1 MAVGYYSILETAYRA
16 QKNLSIQQHKEK
28 ISALYEIFSKIAK
41 ENPDGWLDKSLTAS
55 EIIKVSKSNPLQA
68 LPYNKFHC
76 TTWNVNQASAMII
89 CSENLANDLNI
100 PLSKRVYPLASS
112 ESNHMIAPI
121 QRPHLSKSYG
131 LDLAVKFIK
140 DVCRDNDIKPNLYEL
155 YSCFPIAVQMFS
167 DSLGLSENQNKTVT
181 GGMSFAG
188 GPLNNYMIHS
198 TVKMLSKIRD
208 DHSKIGLVTGVSGM
222 MTKQALALW
231 SKKPL
236 IDFITKDVTKEAK
249 LEEIPVQMSGEHEG
263 IATIIGYTI
272 FKDNNGELKAVIY
285 SEDSKKKRKVLIS
298 NNKET
303 LKSMGEEEWVGKNI
317 KFKGKYLVS

>member
-1 MAVGYYSILETAYRA
+1 
-16 QKNLSIQQHKEK
+16 
-28 ISALYEIFSKIAK
+28 
-41 ENPDGWLDKSLTAS
+41 
-55 EIIKVSKSNPLQA
+55 
-68 LPYNKFHC
+68 
-76 TTWNVNQASAMII
+76 
-89 CSENLANDLNI
+89 
-100 PLSKRVYPLASS
+100 
-112 ESNHMIAPI
+112 MIAPI

-140 DVCRDNDIKPNLYEL
+140 DVCRDNNIKPNLYEL

-249 LEEIPVQMSGEHEG
+249 LEEIPVQMSAEFEG
-263 IATIIGYTI
+263 MATIIGYTI

-298 NNKET
+298 NDKET